1 MCDPARTENELMPR
15 IRYLKPEFFLDED
28 LSFVTVEARLTFGG
42 LWCHADRE
50 GRLEDRPAYLKTQIW
65 PYQDVDMDSL
75 LAELAR
81 PKTTDP
87 EETFILRYSINKK
100 KYIQIVNFLEHQKPH
115 HTERR
120 SVIPPPLTVN
130 LTLKDG
136 EPREG
141 IGIGKKIYGEIKG
154 MGKGM
159 GSEEGK
165 GKLVSDGANDGGN
178 AEGHPP
184 VAPTLSVDP
193 EVIKLGEII
202 KRRQAE
208 GIPH

>member
-1 MCDPARTENELMPR
+1 MPR

-28 LSFVTVEARLTFGG
+28 LSFITVEARLTFGA

-65 PYQDVDMDSL
+65 PYQDVDMNAL
-75 LAELAR
+75 LTELAR

-115 HTERR
+115 HTERK

-130 LTLKDG
+130 LPLIDG

-141 IGIGKKIYGEIKG
+141 IGMGTGIGMGKKKKIYGE
-154 MGKGM
+154 GM

-165 GKLVSDGANDGGN
+165 GKLNSDGANGGGN

-184 VAPTLSVDP
+184 AAPTFTSVVLQ
-193 EVIKLGEII
+193 ERAESVRKLN
-202 KRRQAE
+202 R
-208 GIPH
+208 

>member
-1 MCDPARTENELMPR
+1 MAR

-28 LSFVTVEARLTFGG
+28 LGFITVEARLTFGA

-65 PYQDVDMDSL
+65 PYQDVDMNAL
-75 LAELAR
+75 LTELAR

-115 HTERR
+115 HTERK

-130 LTLKDG
+130 L
-136 EPREG
+136 R
-141 IGIGKKIYGEIKG
+141 
-154 MGKGM
+154 
-159 GSEEGK
+159 
-165 GKLVSDGANDGGN
+165 
-178 AEGHPP
+178 
-184 VAPTLSVDP
+184 
-193 EVIKLGEII
+193 
-202 KRRQAE
+202 
-208 GIPH
+208 

>member
-1 MCDPARTENELMPR
+1 
-15 IRYLKPEFFLDED
+15 LKPEFFLDED
-28 LSFVTVEARLTFGG
+28 LSFITVEARLTFEG

-65 PYQDVDMDSL
+65 PYQDIDVDAL
-75 LAELAR
+75 LSELAR

-115 HTERR
+115 HTERK
-120 SVIPPPLTVN
+120 STIPPPLTVN
-130 LTLKDG
+130 TPLIDG

-141 IGIGKKIYGEIKG
+141 IGMGIGMGKRKKIYGE
-154 MGKGM
+154 GM

-165 GKLVSDGANDGGN
+165 TRSGGADDGGN

-184 VAPTLSVDP
+184 VAPTP
-193 EVIKLGEII
+193 EEII
-202 KRRQAE
+202 ANEKLIAE
-208 GIPH
+208 RIARGLPPSGRAQPIRAMK

>member
-1 MCDPARTENELMPR
+1 MPR

-28 LSFVTVEARLTFGG
+28 LSFVTVEARLTYEG

-65 PYQDVDMDSL
+65 PYQEIDMNTIL
-75 LAELAR
+75 NELAK

-87 EETFILRYSINKK
+87 EEAFILRYSINKK
-100 KYIQIVNFLEHQKPH
+100 KYIQIVKFLEHQKPH
-115 HTERR
+115 HTERK
-120 SVIPPPLTVN
+120 STIPPPLTVN

-141 IGIGKKIYGEIKG
+141 IGMGMGKKIYGEEKERH
-154 MGKGM
+154 GKGM

-165 GKLVSDGANDGGN
+165 GKLTSTGADDGGN

-184 VAPTLSVDP
+184 VAPTISVDP
-193 EVIKLGEII
+193 EVVKLGEII